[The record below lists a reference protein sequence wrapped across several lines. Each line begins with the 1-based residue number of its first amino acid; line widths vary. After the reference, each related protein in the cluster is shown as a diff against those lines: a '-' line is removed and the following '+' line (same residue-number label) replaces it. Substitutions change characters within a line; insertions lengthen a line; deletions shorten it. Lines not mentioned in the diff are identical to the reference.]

1 MISMWRKHFS
11 LFMFFVCDDARK
23 NMCDR
28 HRPLF
33 NSIDFGTVPEKKIF
47 LHELKKKR

>member
-1 MISMWRKHFS
+1 MVGYFNLDFAIPDFECY
-11 LFMFFVCDDARK
+11 FE
-23 NMCDR
+23 
-28 HRPLF
+28 F